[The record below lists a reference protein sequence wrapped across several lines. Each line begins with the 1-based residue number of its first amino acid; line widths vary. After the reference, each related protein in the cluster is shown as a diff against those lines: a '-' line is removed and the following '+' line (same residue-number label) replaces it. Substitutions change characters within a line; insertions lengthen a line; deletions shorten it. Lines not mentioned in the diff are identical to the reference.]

1 MHPLDYYQLAI
12 SFTITVIIVLLVRKL
27 IEHNYPQKYYS
38 NAWNVLYYI
47 LLSLFSVLTFVII
60 NNLIVVIIVHI
71 IKEKKSKTRLDMLR
85 TESNIM
91 RNNFIEKARARHA
104 LEDMQRAEANRLRA
118 IAEYSMKYIPID

>member
-1 MHPLDYYQLAI
+1 MYPLDYYQLVI

-27 IEHNYPQKYYS
+27 IEHHYPQKYYS